1 MPFTPTTRHMVRGL
15 VFYDFRLP
23 EGDFKRNLEP
33 CLVLD
38 IDIVTQIT
46 ADSFDWLSLS
56 TTTSQ

>member
-1 MPFTPTTRHMVRGL
+1 MLAIPFTPTTRHMVRGL

-33 CLVLD
+33 CIVLD

-46 ADSFDWLSLS
+46 ADSFD
-56 TTTSQ
+56 